1 MVTTYILI
9 LTFSAWLLAFGLS
22 FLAGRLTKAASLP
35 FTHAHGVIA
44 LVVAVGFLVAAS
56 APGWVMVVALALMA
70 VPPMRSLPTL
80 LPWVIIPIA
89 LLPLL
94 ITPVMGAPSWVAL
107 DSAILAASLMG
118 AAQARGVESS
128 LGRALVPYGWLI
140 GWLTVNALMA
150 IGGVFHAA

>member
-9 LTFSAWLLAFGLS
+9 LAFSAWLMAFGLS

-35 FTHAHGVIA
+35 FTHAHGVIS
-44 LVVAVGFLVAAS
+44 LVVTVGFLIAAA
-56 APGWVMVVALALMA
+56 APGWVMVMALALMA
-70 VPPMRSLPTL
+70 VPPLRSLPTL

-94 ITPVMGAPSWVAL
+94 ITPLMGAPSWVAL
-107 DSAILAASLMG
+107 DSAIMAASLLG
-118 AAQARGVESS
+118 AAQARGVDSP

-140 GWLTVNALMA
+140 GWLIDRLT
-150 IGGVFHAA
+150 G